1 MSANGQNQLIPI
13 MRRYT
18 RILPVSLNTDILATD
33 DETLQGV
40 QQLNRGNNILDI
52 FSAPQPAAGVNYEIR
67 LMKNNIQTGRTFY
80 SVAMDPASAGRSNVG
95 PIALASGQ
103 IAYQVR
109 QVLGALTAYSFV
121 VKYSNGF

>member
-1 MSANGQNQLIPI
+1 MSADQKLLIPI

-18 RILPVSLNTDILATD
+18 RAAPGALNVDALATD
-33 DETLQGV
+33 DETGLGV

-52 FSAPQPAAGVNYEIR
+52 FSAPQNAAGVNYEMR

-80 SVAMDPASAGRSNVG
+80 SVASDPGSAGRSNVG
-95 PIALASGQ
+95 PIALSSGQ

>member
-1 MSANGQNQLIPI
+1 MSQNGNQLIPI

-18 RILPVSLNTDILATD
+18 RILPVSLNTDVLATD
-33 DETLQGV
+33 DETGLGV
-40 QQLNRGNNILDI
+40 QQLNRANVILDI

-67 LMKNNIQTGRTFY
+67 LLKNNIQTGRTFY
-80 SVAMDPASAGRSNVG
+80 SVASDPASAGRANVG

-121 VKYSNGF
+121 VKYQNGF

>member
-1 MSANGQNQLIPI
+1 MSAHEKQMIPI

-18 RILPVSLNTDILATD
+18 RILPLALNVDLLATD

-40 QQLNRGNNILDI
+40 QQLNRPNNILDM
-52 FSAPQPAAGVNYEIR
+52 FSAPQPAAGVNYEVR
-67 LMKNNIQTGRTFY
+67 LLKNNIQTGRTFY

-95 PIALASGQ
+95 PIAIAAGQ
-103 IAYQVR
+103 IGYQVR

>member
-18 RILPVSLNTDILATD
+18 RILPVSLNTDVLATD
-33 DETLQGV
+33 DETAQGV
-40 QQLNRGNNILDI
+40 QQLNRPNVILDI
-52 FSAPQPAAGVNYEIR
+52 FSAPQSAAGINHEIR
-67 LMKNNIQTGRTFY
+67 LLKNNIQTGRTFY

-95 PIALASGQ
+95 PIALSSGQ

-109 QVLGALTAYSFV
+109 QVLGVLTAYSFV